1 MVVPV
6 AHVVAGELDAVAGA
20 QPPFETVKGLVVAEF
35 FGEKEC
41 SKAGGEDAAG
51 QEAGFQGRGDGNG
64 VGVVFANVGLADD
77 DLASEGLRGGVEADA
92 GFLADLS
99 AEASAEEDETVVV
112 GVGED
117 FGVNDGALD
126 GGEVFERAEK
136 FLNGLAPLG
145 FWRSWVLVSRRS
157 FVFGLGVGF

>member
-92 GFLADLS
+92 GFLAD
-99 AEASAEEDETVVV
+99 ETVVV

-117 FGVNDGALD
+117 FGVGDGAL
-126 GGEVFERAEK
+126 GGGKMLEGTEK
-136 FLNGLAPLG
+136 FLGGFAPLG
-145 FWRSWVLVSRRS
+145 FWRRRVLVSRRS
-157 FVFGLGVGF
+157 FIFGLGVGFWSLIRA